1 MKKDIVKIGVIGC
14 GAIANQYH
22 MPALKSLPD
31 CEVVAVCDWIPER
44 AKAAA
49 DYFGLPQNRAFTEDE
64 ALLALDEIQGVL
76 ILTPNYNHCEVT
88 ELAASWKKHVFVTKP
103 MGRTLDECRRMMKA
117 CQDNGVQLFV
127 SFMHRYL
134 LGIAETRRLVQEN
147 AIGKIEMVRILNAPG
162 ATSTVSK
169 WFYDEKNV
177 GGGCV
182 IDLGVHGI
190 DLVRYLIGEIDE
202 VTFADMG
209 RFRDTI
215 FTDGEY
221 VHPNNEDHAIAIYKT
236 RSGATVNHMISW
248 HHWSNADR
256 FSMELFG
263 EKGSIF
269 LRDPMGIVNVCKVE
283 PGKPAT
289 WVSLQLPYEKL
300 GVEQHECFLEMI
312 RTNGTANPGGT
323 DGLACI
329 RVDRAIYQAI
339 TTGIPDQLDCLERL

>member
-14 GAIANQYH
+14 GAIAQQYH

-31 CEVVAVCDWIPER
+31 CEVAAVCDWIPER
-44 AKAAA
+44 AQAAA
-49 DYFGLPQNRAFTEDE
+49 AYFGLPQARAFTQDE
-64 ALLALDEIQGVL
+64 ALLALEEIQGVL

-88 ELAASWKKHVFVTKP
+88 QLAASFHKHVFVTKP
-103 MGRTLDECRRMMKA
+103 MGRTLEECHRMMKA
-117 CQDNGVQLFV
+117 CEENGVQLFV

-134 LGIAETRRLVQEN
+134 LGIAQTRRLIQDN
-147 AIGKIEMVRILNAPG
+147 TIGKIEMVRILNAPG

-169 WFYDEKNV
+169 WFYDKKNV

-202 VTFADMG
+202 VTFANMG
-209 RFRDTI
+209 RFRDVI

-221 VHPNNEDHAIAIYKT
+221 VHPNNEDHALAVYKT
-236 RSGATVNHMISW
+236 QSGVTVSQMISW

-256 FSMELFG
+256 FSMEIFG

-289 WVSLQLPYEKL
+289 WVSLQIPYEKL
-300 GVEQHECFLEMI
+300 GVEQHESFLEMI
-312 RTNGTANPGGT
+312 RTGAKANPGGAE
-323 DGLACI
+323 GLACI
-329 RVDRAIYQAI
+329 RVVRAIYQAI
-339 TTGIPDQLDCLERL
+339 ETGAPVKIDTMEQL